1 MKEEKQYGMT
11 WLKIYTVLFVIR
23 VISMTLSVFT
33 VLTATIGNNASG
45 NDMAIAILVLLL
57 IEYAFEI
64 FTLVHFLK
72 KTEFGYTI
80 NMVYIFLS
88 TFISAFN
95 VFFQKVIG
103 QGFDATQFFGVVIA
117 SVIFLLVWS
126 IPNYIYFKHRK
137 YLFSGTLKEKNNSAV
152 HSIAT
157 QSPNSGTY
165 SANVKDPSALQKEAE
180 KTIAVSA
187 KDPSSSESVCVSA
200 KENKTEKI
208 IPVDELRM
216 LKKLHDSGVLT
227 AEEFEQKKKQ
237 LLGL

>member
-1 MKEEKQYGMT
+1 MEEKQYGMT

-23 VISMTLSVFT
+23 VISMTLSVLT
-33 VLTATIGNNASG
+33 VLTAVIGNTAS
-45 NDMAIAILVLLL
+45 DMAIAIFILLL

-95 VFFQKVIG
+95 VFFQKVID
-103 QGFDATQFFGVVIA
+103 QGFDATQFFGVLIA
-117 SVIFLLVWS
+117 SVVFLLAWS
-126 IPNYIYFKHRK
+126 IPNYIYFKHRR
-137 YLFSGTLKEKNNSAV
+137 YLFSGTLKEKNNSTV
-152 HSIAT
+152 TSSTI
-157 QSPNSGTY
+157 Q
-165 SANVKDPSALQKEAE
+165 SANNGVIAATVKTPSESQKKKKADERAAFSVKDSSQSKIVAEPKKDDKTQK
-180 KTIAVSA
+180 T
-187 KDPSSSESVCVSA
+187 
-200 KENKTEKI
+200 

>member
-1 MKEEKQYGMT
+1 MEEKQYGMT

-33 VLTATIGNNASG
+33 VLTTVIGNNAS
-45 NDMAIAILVLLL
+45 DMAIAILILLL

-95 VFFQKVIG
+95 VFFQKVID
-103 QGFDATQFFGVVIA
+103 QGFDATQFFGVIIA
-117 SVIFLLVWS
+117 SVVFLLVWS

-137 YLFSGTLKEKNNSAV
+137 YLFSGTLKEKSNTTVTSNAIQSSNNSVVGA
-152 HSIAT
+152 
-157 QSPNSGTY
+157 SGK
-165 SANVKDPSALQKEAE
+165 APSVSQKKEAD
-180 KTIAVSA
+180 KTAAFTA
-187 KDPSSSESVCVSA
+187 KDSSSSESVEGPA
-200 KENKTEKI
+200 KENKTQKI